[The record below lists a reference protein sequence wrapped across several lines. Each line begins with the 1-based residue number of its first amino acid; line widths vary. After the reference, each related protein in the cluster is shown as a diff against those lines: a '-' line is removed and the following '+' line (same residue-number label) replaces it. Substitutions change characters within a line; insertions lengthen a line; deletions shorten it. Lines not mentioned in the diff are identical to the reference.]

1 MSQSTSACECSV
13 DDLSDCTGA
22 PPSYCGTSVVS
33 ASSGASPPAAAF
45 TAVQEVDRGAPQELE
60 LPDTDDDGF
69 DDGARVMRRRSAQRR
84 DAQTRQPALWP
95 LPHACSRQPPE
106 LAAGGP
112 RVAPMPS
119 TPVAAQSLD
128 LLSEGRGT
136 AIPVVPAP
144 AGTRQTRTAL

>member
-84 DAQTRQPALWP
+84 DAQTR
-95 LPHACSRQPPE
+95 RE
-106 LAAGGP
+106 TGVGGGSP
-112 RVAPMPS
+112 RGARVG
-119 TPVAAQSLD
+119 
-128 LLSEGRGT
+128 GRPRCHSPRG
-136 AIPVVPAP
+136 
-144 AGTRQTRTAL
+144 GE